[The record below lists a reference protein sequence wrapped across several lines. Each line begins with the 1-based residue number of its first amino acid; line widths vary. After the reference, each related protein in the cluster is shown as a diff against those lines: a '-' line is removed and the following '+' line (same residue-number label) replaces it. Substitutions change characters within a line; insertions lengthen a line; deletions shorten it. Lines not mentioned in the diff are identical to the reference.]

1 MRWKTASQPVLEQT
15 AIAPIRH
22 STIKASDQGP
32 DALIAIS
39 TRPAGRRPPNNM
51 APATVFPSRS
61 TTELDVTPRPASTL
75 RARAFLDKTFSS
87 VRWWTDRLPS
97 TGCDNSRR
105 AGIHKTSRQP
115 YQPLAF
121 DLLA

>member
-1 MRWKTASQPVLEQT
+1 MTHPFFCE
-15 AIAPIRH
+15 I
-22 STIKASDQGP
+22 

-51 APATVFPSRS
+51 ALATVSVSRS

-75 RARAFLDKTFSS
+75 RARAFLDKI
-87 VRWWTDRLPS
+87 
-97 TGCDNSRR
+97 
-105 AGIHKTSRQP
+105 ARQP

-121 DLLA
+121 DLLAQSGLAGAQHHQLCRKFQVIDVLQPEKSILRLPLFVDQRQHYA